1 MNILKI
7 RWDQMPSILTA
18 SSQTESNVDLQ
29 ENKLILIWSFTTLL
43 VVMNTTMFNVALP
56 FVLKDFSLNSSTASW
71 LVSGYSIM
79 FALSTLTF
87 GRLSDF
93 IPLSRL
99 LLLGISILGI
109 ASVIG
114 FFSNHFFILLGA
126 RILQA
131 AGAGAVMG
139 LGMIMAGRYIPLSR
153 RGKAMA
159 IIASAA
165 SLAFGLGPIIG
176 GVITQYLGWNYLF
189 VVTGFSVLSIPFFQ
203 KLLPKEVIKKG
214 HFDLFG
220 AILTGLSVTGLLL
233 FLSTFSYGIL
243 LGTVILFV
251 IWWSYLNKIKEPF
264 IPPILLRNTQYTKLL
279 FIGCSAFFINFS
291 NLFLMPIILTT
302 VFGKGPAEI
311 GMIIFPGAIIAV
323 IAGQF
328 IGRLIDRFG
337 NAPLIIFGQLFLLS
351 ATILFSLLSTLNPY
365 FILSIYMFASVGFT
379 ALSTSISNEITRI
392 LPITQIGSGI
402 GIIQLMQFF
411 GAGLGVTISGLLL
424 TIQESLFS
432 EIVYRNIY
440 ICFSFVILIAVII
453 YGLYYRRAMLKQPS

>member
-1 MNILKI
+1 
-7 RWDQMPSILTA
+7 MPSILTA
-18 SSQTESNVDLQ
+18 SSKTESKMHLQ

-79 FALSTLTF
+79 FAISTLTF

-93 IPLSRL
+93 VPLSRL
-99 LLLGISILGI
+99 LLIGICILGI

-114 FFSNHFFILLGA
+114 FFSTHFFILLGA

-139 LGMIMAGRYIPLSR
+139 LSLIMAGRYIPLVR
-153 RGKAMA
+153 RGKAMS

-165 SLAFGLGPIIG
+165 SFAFGLGPVIG

-214 HFDLFG
+214 HFDLYG

-233 FLSTFSYGIL
+233 FLNTFSYSIL
-243 LGTVILFV
+243 LGTIVLFA
-251 IWWSYLNKIKEPF
+251 IWWKYLNKIEEPF
-264 IPPILLRNTQYTKLL
+264 IPPILLRNKQYTKLL

-302 VFGKGPAEI
+302 VFGKGPSEV

-351 ATILFSLLSTLNPY
+351 ATILFALLSSLNPY
-365 FILSIYMFASVGFT
+365 FILLIYMFASVGFT

-392 LPITQIGSGI
+392 LPISQIGSGI
-402 GIIQLMQFF
+402 GIVQLMQFF
-411 GAGLGVTISGLLL
+411 GAGLGVTISGLLI
-424 TIQESLFS
+424 TIQESLSS

-440 ICFSFVILIAVII
+440 ICFSFVIINAVLI
-453 YGLYYRRAMLKQPS
+453 YGLYYRRSMLKQQPSYSSSLE

>member
-1 MNILKI
+1 
-7 RWDQMPSILTA
+7 MPSISIA
-18 SSQTESNVDLQ
+18 SSQTESKVDLQ
-29 ENKLILIWSFTTLL
+29 ENKLILIWSITTLL

-56 FVLKDFSLNSSTASW
+56 SVLKDFSLNSSTASW

-79 FALSTLTF
+79 FAISTLTF

-99 LLLGISILGI
+99 LLYGIGILGM

-114 FFSNHFFILLGA
+114 FFSTHFFILLGA

-139 LGMIMAGRYIPLSR
+139 LSMIMAGRYIPLSR

-159 IIASAA
+159 MIASAA
-165 SLAFGLGPIIG
+165 SLAFGLGPVIG

-189 VVTGFSVLSIPFFQ
+189 AVTGISVLSLPFFQ
-203 KLLPKEVIKKG
+203 KLLPKEVITKG
-214 HFDLFG
+214 RFDLYG
-220 AILTGLSVTGLLL
+220 AILTGLSVAGLLL

-243 LGTVILFV
+243 LGTVVLFV
-251 IWWSYLNKIKEPF
+251 IWWLYLHKVEKPF
-264 IPPILLRNTQYTKLL
+264 IPPALLRNKQYLKLL

-302 VFGKGPAEI
+302 VFGKEPAQV
-311 GMIIFPGAIIAV
+311 GMIIFPGAIFAV

-337 NAPLIIFGQLFLLS
+337 NAPFIIFGQLFLVS
-351 ATILFSLLSTLNPY
+351 ATALFAWLSTLNPT
-365 FILSIYMFASVGFT
+365 FILSIYMFASIGFT

-392 LPITQIGSGI
+392 LPMTEIGSGI
-402 GIIQLMQFF
+402 GIAQLIQFF
-411 GAGLGVTISGLLL
+411 GGGLGVTISGLLL
-424 TIQESLFS
+424 TIQDGLPL

-440 ICFSFVILIAVII
+440 LCLSLVII
-453 YGLYYRRAMLKQPS
+453 LAVLMYGLYHRRARLKQPS